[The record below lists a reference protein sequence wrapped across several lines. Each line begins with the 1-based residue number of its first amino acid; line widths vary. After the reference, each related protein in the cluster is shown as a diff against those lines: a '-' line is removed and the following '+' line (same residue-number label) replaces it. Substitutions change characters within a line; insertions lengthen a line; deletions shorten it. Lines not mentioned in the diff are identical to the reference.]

1 MRFRRLLKDTTA
13 GLYYTQHGNWSAEEA
28 EGWDFPDT
36 FTAVQTAA
44 KIGRKDLHLILKF
57 ADSRLDISHA
67 LVEINPSSL
76 PRTPRRSTELLLLA
90 LVPAASAAA
99 PILRRFAG

>member
-13 GLYYTQHGNWSAEEA
+13 GLYYTPTGNWSSNEV

-44 KIGRKDLHLILKF
+44 ILGRKDLHLVLKF

-67 LVEINPSSL
+67 LHEIDHSAIL
-76 PRTPRRSTELLLLA
+76 KRPRRVTEIMLLA
-90 LVPAASAAA
+90 LIPAANAVD
-99 PILRRFAG
+99 PILRRMAG